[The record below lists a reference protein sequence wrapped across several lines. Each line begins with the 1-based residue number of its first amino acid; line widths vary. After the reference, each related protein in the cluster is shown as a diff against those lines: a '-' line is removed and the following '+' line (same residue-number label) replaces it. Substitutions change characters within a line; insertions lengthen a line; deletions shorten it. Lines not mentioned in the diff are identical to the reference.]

1 LSRMMKAGILH
12 KAGNI
17 RCELIPVPEINS
29 GEVLVAIKAVGIC
42 GSDILRFLR
51 GVSPYNF
58 RVLGHECAGEV
69 IEVGR
74 NVTSVK
80 VKDRVAIMPVISC
93 GRCDF
98 CRSGEYSLCD
108 NFIRMGTRIDGCF
121 AEYIKVCPEN
131 LLKLPANVDYESASI
146 LEPSAIALHSIKRAG
161 ILPGDVVVVL
171 GCGPIGLLIAQ
182 WVKIL
187 GARRVF
193 AIDIAEEKLEIA
205 RKMGI
210 SDCINARAEDPVE
223 SVMRE
228 TKSRGVDLVFDSAG
242 SKITFEQSMRMARKL
257 GKVVIVGLVEEDV
270 TLPRETVLAILRH
283 ELTIYGVY
291 DTDTKPIPLNSW
303 RTSLYFI
310 EADRLDVKSLITHR
324 FKIEDIATVFKKIA
338 GQREKFNKVI
348 FVF

>member
-1 LSRMMKAGILH
+1 MMKAGILY
-12 KAGNI
+12 KAGDI
-17 RCELIPVPEINS
+17 RCQVIPVPEIDS
-29 GEVLVAIKAVGIC
+29 REVLVAVKTVGIC

-51 GVSPYNF
+51 GVSPYHF

-69 IEVGR
+69 VEVGE
-74 NVTSVK
+74 NVTSVQ

-93 GRCDF
+93 GKCDF

-121 AEYIKVCPEN
+121 AEYVKVCPEN
-131 LLKLPANVDYESASI
+131 LLKLSDDVDYESASI

-161 ILPGDVVVVL
+161 ILPGDVVAVL

-182 WVKIL
+182 WVRIL
-187 GARRVF
+187 GARKVF
-193 AIDIAEEKLEIA
+193 TIDIAEEKLEIA
-205 RKMGI
+205 RKMRMT
-210 SDCINARAEDPVE
+210 DCINARDEDPVKLL
-223 SVMRE
+223 MRE
-228 TKSRGVDLVFDSAG
+228 TRSRGVDLVFDSAG
-242 SKITFEQSMRMARKL
+242 SKITFEQSIRMARKL

-303 RTSLYFI
+303 QTSFYFI
-310 EADRLDVKSLITHR
+310 ESHQLDVKSLITHR
-324 FKIEDIATVFKKIA
+324 FKIENIATVFKKIA
-338 GQREKFNKVI
+338 REREKFNKVI

>member
-1 LSRMMKAGILH
+1 
-12 KAGNI
+12 
-17 RCELIPVPEINS
+17 
-29 GEVLVAIKAVGIC
+29 
-42 GSDILRFLR
+42 
-51 GVSPYNF
+51 
-58 RVLGHECAGEV
+58 
-69 IEVGR
+69 
-74 NVTSVK
+74 
-80 VKDRVAIMPVISC
+80 
-93 GRCDF
+93 
-98 CRSGEYSLCD
+98 
-108 NFIRMGTRIDGCF
+108 MGTRTDGCF
-121 AEYIKVCPEN
+121 AEYIKVSPEN
-131 LLKLPANVDYESASI
+131 LLKLPDNVDYESASI

-161 ILPGDVVVVL
+161 ILPGDVVAVL

-205 RKMGI
+205 RKIGMT
-210 SDCINARAEDPVE
+210 DCINAKNEDSVE
-223 SVMRE
+223 LVMRE

-270 TLPRETVLAILRH
+270 TLPQETVLAILRH

-303 RTSLYFI
+303 QTSLYFI
-310 EADRLDVKSLITHR
+310 EAHRLDVKSLITHR